1 MPCSS
6 RSPTERSTGYGLPR
20 SSRLLQHRE
29 FRRVYSRG
37 RRARGRAIIV
47 VALARR
53 APGHRLGV
61 SVSKDH
67 GRAIRRNK
75 IKRLLREAFRLER
88 PTLPGRFDLVL
99 IPQQREGKY
108 ALDEL
113 RAELRKLV
121 VELAGRADRPER
133 RGRRRGRRRRQE
145 AP

>member
-6 RSPTERSTGYGLPR
+6 RSPTERATGYGLPR
-20 SSRLLQHRE
+20 SSRLIHHRE

-37 RRARGRAIIV
+37 QRARGDAIIV
-47 VALARR
+47 VALGRR

-99 IPQQREGKY
+99 IPQQRDGKY

-121 VELAGRADRPER
+121 VELAERASKPDG
-133 RGRRRGRRRRQE
+133 RGRRRSRGRRRE
-145 AP
+145 AR